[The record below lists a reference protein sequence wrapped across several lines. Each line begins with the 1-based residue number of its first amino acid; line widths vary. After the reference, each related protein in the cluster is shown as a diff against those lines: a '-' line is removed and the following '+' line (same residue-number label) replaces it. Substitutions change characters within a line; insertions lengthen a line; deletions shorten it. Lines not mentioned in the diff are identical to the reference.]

1 MERVNFVRLW
11 NEYNPVKLNKFKSK
25 STMEIEIEKELHS
38 YKQRIFKDFFYW
50 LNGTWFIVA
59 IVFTLYGIF
68 SRLDIT
74 ALYIIIA
81 YLIIGFFG
89 RAYFQR
95 FNLKRI
101 YICNNIVTLEFKRYN
116 KNVVHTCSLKEFVLT
131 DYPRGSMA
139 MKCNKFSYIQNNDYY
154 WRIKEIKFLINTFLE
169 YKERSVKFRELL

>member
-1 MERVNFVRLW
+1 
-11 NEYNPVKLNKFKSK
+11 
-25 STMEIEIEKELHS
+25 MEIEIEKELHS

-81 YLIIGFFG
+81 YLIIGFFV
-89 RAYFQR
+89 RAYLQR

-101 YICNNIVTLEFKRYN
+101 YICNNIVTLEFKKFN
-116 KNVVHTCSLKEFVLT
+116 KDKVYTFNLKDFKIMEN
-131 DYPRGSMA
+131 PRE
-139 MKCNKFSYIQNNDYY
+139 KFSRHSILMKSNRVKYVQHNDYY
-154 WRIKEIKFLINTFLE
+154 WKRSDLDLLIDAFIKH
-169 YKERSVKFRELL
+169 KERSVKFRELL